1 MRRVYRGFRDRSLS
15 VWLAWALG
23 GGKLPNR
30 TKPKKRTFMHPED
43 PLDGHLIWLRPLI
56 FVLGPVLV
64 VVALFSVLHVVSGG
78 TIEFDG
84 IPFVLFFSLIVC
96 AIAGTVDGILDFF
109 VPGWSRVALT
119 AIVGA
124 VVGAGVAFAFFL
136 YLSIHLEKPM
146 VPPTL
151 YPLIAISS
159 LFGAFN
165 AGACSLL
172 THCFCR
178 KA

>member
-23 GGKLPNR
+23 GGKLPDR
-30 TKPKKRTFMHPED
+30 TKLKRRKVMPREG
-43 PLDGHLIWLRPLI
+43 PPDGHLIWLRPLI
-56 FVLGPVLV
+56 FVLGPILG
-64 VVALFSVLHVVSGG
+64 VVALFSVLHVASGG
-78 TIEFDG
+78 NVEFDG
-84 IPFVLFFSLIVC
+84 IPFLLLFSLIVC
-96 AIAGTVDGILDFF
+96 AITRPFDGILAFF
-109 VPGWSRVALT
+109 VPGWSRVTFT
-119 AIVGA
+119 AIAGA

-136 YLSIHLEKPM
+136 HLSIDLGKPM
-146 VPPTL
+146 EPL

-159 LFGAFN
+159 PFGAFN
-165 AGACSLL
+165 AGICSLL